1 MEVRRQGILARGQ
14 TGTLENRWNEHSV
27 AWRSEKNGQLKWR
40 LCVGEEKK
48 DGLPVQRELLKARQW
63 GRGTVNKAVIV

>member
-1 MEVRRQGILARGQ
+1 MRGQ

-27 AWRSEKNGQLKWR
+27 AGEVKNGQLKWR

-48 DGLPVQRELLKARQW
+48 DGLPVQLELLKARQW
-63 GRGTVNKAVIV
+63 EGTVNKAVIV